1 MVRGCEARRRER
13 SVGMQSKYLEVSPG
27 VNLYCQVQD
36 FTDPWSEAPTIVMVH
51 GFAESSASWFAWI
64 PYLARKFRVVLF
76 DMRGYG
82 KSTPMPSDFS
92 WTMDCLLDDITAVAK
107 SYSLDQFHII
117 GAKSGGSLVLQYA
130 VKNPEKVISVVSV
143 TPPVVGAKAVPDW
156 LKQIDEEGVK
166 PWAKATMPGRLGTKA
181 SSQEIDWWVDHVQGL
196 TPESTLLGYL
206 KWVPKLDL
214 REEVLKVLCPTLI
227 ITTSGSGLRTV
238 QSVEEWQSKMHQSSL
253 LVVEGDAWH
262 AAAAY
267 PDICANAAIEFLT
280 KVLLQMSK
288 DV

>member
-1 MVRGCEARRRER
+1 ME
-13 SVGMQSKYLEVSPG
+13 SKYLEVSTG
-27 VNLYCQVQD
+27 IKLFCQVQD
-36 FTDPWSEAPTIVMVH
+36 FTDPWTDAETIVMVH
-51 GFAESSASWFAWI
+51 GFAESSASWYAWI
-64 PYLARKFRVVLF
+64 PYLARTYRVVLF

-92 WTMDCLLDDITAVAK
+92 WKMDCLLDDITAVAK
-107 SYSLDQFHII
+107 SYSLEKFHLI

-130 VKNPEKVISVVSV
+130 AKNPDKVISVVSV

-156 LKQIDEEGVK
+156 LQQIEDEGVK
-166 PWAKATMPGRLGTKA
+166 SWARTTMPGRLGTNAKKE
-181 SSQEIDWWVDHVQGL
+181 EIDWWVDHVQGL
-196 TPESTLLGYL
+196 TPVSTLLGYL

-238 QSVEEWQSKMHQSSL
+238 QSVEEWQRKMHHSSL

-267 PDICANAAIEFLT
+267 PDICANAAIEFIT
-280 KVLLQMSK
+280 KISVN
-288 DV
+288 D